1 MACFIVATVTVIDKP
16 SVKKQAMVS
25 GDRPVF
31 MSRNTKNTAIKM
43 DNKRQIVA
51 ERYAVYI

>member
-1 MACFIVATVTVIDKP
+1 MVAIVTVIDKP
-16 SVKKQAMVS
+16 SVTKQARVS
-25 GDRPVF
+25 GDLPVF
-31 MSRNTKNTAIKM
+31 ISRNTKNTAIKM